1 MSTYQAELGARGKS
15 WRSVFYQR
23 AKEKALAKTLNL
35 MTPQEQQLAISAAQS
50 ASATDPES
58 QAVVS
63 EVANAL

>member
-1 MSTYQAELGARGKS
+1 
-15 WRSVFYQR
+15 VFYQR